1 MKVVVIKNNLREG
14 IMAVERAAGE
24 NANLPILKNVLLETE
39 DNKLKVTATN
49 LEIAASFYISGKV
62 IENGRITVPLGI
74 LSGLIANI
82 SSERIDLESKKNTLE
97 IKTDNYQATVHGIS
111 AEEFPLIPK
120 VKNLD
125 ECIEIES
132 AALKETLSQTI
143 IASQFSELRPE
154 LNSIFIDFS
163 LDNLKFVTTD
173 SFRLAEKTLTSGQ
186 FQSNHKEPFTLL
198 LPLRSGQETLRILGD
213 EEKVRIYHDE
223 NQILFKT
230 DRAEF
235 FSRLME
241 GTFPDYRAVVP
252 QKFGAEINISRQELL
267 SALKLAGIFSAR
279 TNEVK
284 MNILE
289 NKRAVGISSSDQS
302 VGENTYILPAKF
314 RGDAKE
320 MSFSWRY
327 LSDGLKAL
335 KTDEVFLG
343 LNEDNKPALLRSPND
358 ASYFYLL
365 MPILKT

>member
-1 MKVVVIKNNLREG
+1 MKVVVIKNNLKEG
-14 IMAVERAAGE
+14 LSAVERAAGE

-39 DNKLKVTATN
+39 DNKLKLTATN
-49 LEIAASFYISGKV
+49 LEIATSVYVLGKI
-62 IENGRITVPLGI
+62 IENGKVTVPLGI
-74 LSGLIANI
+74 FSGLITNI
-82 SSERIDLESKKNTLE
+82 SSERIDLENKKNVLE
-97 IKTDNYQATVHGIS
+97 IKTDNYQAAIHGIS
-111 AEEFPLIPK
+111 ADEFPLIPK

-125 ECIEIES
+125 EYIEIE
-132 AALKETLSQTI
+132 AEILKEALNQTI

-163 LDNLKFVTTD
+163 LDNLKLVTTD
-173 SFRLAEKTLTSGQ
+173 SFRLAEKTLTGGQ
-186 FQSNHKEPFTLL
+186 FQSNRQEPFNFL
-198 LPLRSGQETLRILGD
+198 LPLRSGQEALRILGD
-213 EEKVRIYHDE
+213 EGKVRLYNDG

-230 DRAEF
+230 ERAEF

-252 QKFGAEINISRQELL
+252 QKFSAEMNISRQELL
-267 SALKLAGIFSAR
+267 NALKLAGIFSAR

-284 MNILE
+284 MNVLE
-289 NKRAVGISSSDQS
+289 NKKAVGISSSDQAL
-302 VGENTYILPAKF
+302 GENNYILPAKF

-320 MSFSWRY
+320 MSFNWRY

-335 KTDEVFLG
+335 TTDDVFLG
-343 LNEDNKPALLRSPND
+343 FNEDNKPALLKSPND

>member
-14 IMAVERAAGE
+14 IVAVERAAGE
-24 NANLPILKNVLLETE
+24 NANLPILKNVLLETGE
-39 DNKLKVTATN
+39 NKLRMTATN
-49 LEIAASFYISGKV
+49 LEIAASFSVSGKI
-62 IENGRITVPLGI
+62 IENGRITVPLSV

-82 SSERIDLESKKNTLE
+82 SSERIELESKKNILE

-111 AEEFPLIPK
+111 GDEFPLIPR

-125 ECIEIES
+125 ECVEIES
-132 AALKETLSQTI
+132 ATLKEALSQTI

-154 LNSIFIDFS
+154 LNSVFIDFS
-163 LDNLKFVTTD
+163 LDNFKIVATD
-173 SFRLAEKTLTSGQ
+173 SFRLAEKTLAAGQ
-186 FQSNHKEPFTLL
+186 FQSNHQEPFTLL
-198 LPLRSGQETLRILGD
+198 LPLRSGQEALRIFGD
-213 EEKVRIYHDE
+213 EENVRVYHDE

-230 DRAEF
+230 ERAEF

-241 GTFPDYRAVVP
+241 GTFPDYRAIVP
-252 QKFGAEINISRQELL
+252 QKFGAEMNVSRQELL
-267 SALKLAGIFSAR
+267 NALKLAGIFSSR

-284 MNILE
+284 MNVLE
-289 NKRAVGISSSDQS
+289 NKKAVGISSSDQS
-302 VGENTYILPAKF
+302 IGENTYVLPAKF

-343 LNEDNKPALLRSPND
+343 LNEDNKPALLKSPND